1 MDQRVRLTIAGPK
14 EQAMARGDGYDQI
27 LSLWS
32 IQESLLQTYR
42 SIFITAESV
51 IFAIAAAITGTT
63 PWSALILTFLGYFLL
78 WMWHRVCANRALDV
92 SFTQWLLDR
101 AERGANVSAPLAC
114 LKSFQDGQTITID
127 GRSVCRHPNN
137 STKEHVNDDPF
148 ISMGK
153 SRTRV
158 WMERYLPLLFAVLWV
173 IVAWLAVQQIYP

>member
-1 MDQRVRLTIAGPK
+1 
-14 EQAMARGDGYDQI
+14 MARGDGYDQI

-51 IFAIAAAITGTT
+51 VFAIAAAIAGTA

-92 SFTQWLLDR
+92 SFTQWLLDG
-101 AERGANVSAPLAC
+101 AEQGADVSAPLAC
-114 LKSFQDGQTITID
+114 LKDFQAGQPITIN
-127 GRSVCRHPNN
+127 GRSVCRHTKN
-137 STKEHVNDDPF
+137 STKEHINDSPF
-148 ISMGK
+148 ISMVK

-158 WMERYLPLLFAVLWV
+158 WMEIYLPLLFAALWV
-173 IVAWLAVQQIYP
+173 MVACLALQQIYHTA